1 MPRKPKTTDS
11 AQPAEATPGEPKG
24 TKTAAVKAALRA
36 HRDKQPKE
44 IAELLQAEGWDV
56 KAQYVS
62 TVKSK
67 LSSGKKAKR
76 AASPAEPKKA
86 PAKAP
91 AAPKAGDAISLD
103 ALKKAKELAAQLG
116 GVNNAKAALAAL
128 SELLG

>member
-86 PAKAP
+86 PA
-91 AAPKAGDAISLD
+91 APKAGDAISLD